1 MRFKMD
7 DDGNFI
13 MIFRADEVDLG
24 LEILQAMEPKSEA
37 DELSIQDCIDLLLTS
52 NNLHKFRVIN

>member
-37 DELSIQDCIDLLLTS
+37 DELSIQDCIDLLLAS